1 MTTTTAPPTGTS
13 GTCADLADA
22 LAACPP
28 IAEPSSQRA
37 ELMMVIWSTV
47 CTRTRR
53 TVVPMGSAAAVT
65 ITPDDASTEL
75 IAVMDWLRLHEK
87 EARDLGPNQLYRMM
101 RAVATLG
108 MNGSGRAARADQLRG
123 LTDVPA
129 RTPLRWV
136 EIDQERTAR

>member
-1 MTTTTAPPTGTS
+1 MTPTARPTVTLA
-13 GTCADLADA
+13 TCVELADA

-28 IAEPSSQRA
+28 ITESSPQRK
-37 ELMMVIWSTV
+37 ELMMSIWSTV

-53 TVVPMGSAAAVT
+53 TVVPMGSAAPVT
-65 ITPDDASTEL
+65 ITPEDASTEL
-75 IAVMDWLRLHEK
+75 IAVMDWLGLHEK
-87 EARDLGPNQLYRMM
+87 EARGLKPDQLYRMM

-129 RTPLRWV
+129 GTTLRWA
-136 EIDQERTAR
+136 ELDDERTAP